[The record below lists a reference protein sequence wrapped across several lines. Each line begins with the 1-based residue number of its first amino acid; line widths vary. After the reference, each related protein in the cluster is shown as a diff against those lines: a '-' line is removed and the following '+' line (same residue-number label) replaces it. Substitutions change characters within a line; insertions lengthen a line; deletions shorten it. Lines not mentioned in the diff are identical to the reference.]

1 MLAVAQSNLHIYIM
15 VQQMKELMALSTS
28 IRIETKSEHKIKLQL
43 NIQDRWKFYQETICH
58 KADILTHQL

>member
-1 MLAVAQSNLHIYIM
+1 MLAVAQSNLHIYIT

-28 IRIETKSEHKIKLQL
+28 IHIEIKSEDKFKLQQ

>member
-1 MLAVAQSNLHIYIM
+1 MLAVAQSNLHIYIT

-28 IRIETKSEHKIKLQL
+28 IRIETKAEDKIKLQP
-43 NIQDRWKFYQETICH
+43 NIKDRWKFYQETICH